1 MKALLLM
8 VLFSSVLPAQQ
19 IIHIGNFE
27 YVKTSEEITDSFLND
42 TLTVEIL
49 KNLSNNKEALTCV
62 VSSRF
67 YEGKMTLDIKK
78 KTAACRYYHKDNA
91 PSKSIQDST
100 QVYYKQHRNGLFLYT
115 HGYHYK
121 NGRRKVTHLLNRE
134 DKNSSRQK
142 IYLLK

>member
-1 MKALLLM
+1 
-8 VLFSSVLPAQQ
+8 
-19 IIHIGNFE
+19 
-27 YVKTSEEITDSFLND
+27 
-42 TLTVEIL
+42 
-49 KNLSNNKEALTCV
+49 
-62 VSSRF
+62 
-67 YEGKMTLDIKK
+67 MTLDIKK

-100 QVYYKQHRNGLFLYT
+100 QVYYKQHRNGLFLHT